1 MADPTMKNET
11 GRICVSIGRERVEDA
26 LAAAQ
31 AVAAAADVIE
41 IRLDTL
47 KNPEVAPF
55 VQGLEKP
62 LLFTHRPVW
71 EGGFYAGA
79 EPERIALLRA
89 AAGLGAS
96 FIDIELLAPDDSY
109 ATISSAIKG
118 SATRLIISNHNFTA
132 TPSREELLGVLQAMK
147 ARGADIGK
155 IVTTAHTYLDVLRV
169 LQLQADA
176 AALQLPLIAFC
187 MGRAGIISRLAT
199 LELGGFMT
207 YCAAGSEEATAP
219 GQVPVQVMR
228 NMIRS
233 LFPA

>member
-1 MADPTMKNET
+1 MADPAMKNDI

-26 LAAAQ
+26 LFAAQ
-31 AVAAAADVIE
+31 AVAHIADVIE
-41 IRLDTL
+41 IRLDIL
-47 KNPEVAPF
+47 KAPEVAPF
-55 VQGLEKP
+55 IHGLDKP

-71 EGGFYAGA
+71 EGGCYAGDEA
-79 EPERIALLRA
+79 ERIALLGA
-89 AAGLGAS
+89 AAGLGAA
-96 FIDIELLAPDDSY
+96 FIDIELLAPDDSF
-109 ATISSAIKG
+109 AHISSAVRG
-118 SATRLIISNHNFTA
+118 TATRLIVSNHNFTE

-155 IVTTAHTYLDVLRV
+155 IVTTAHSYLDVLRV
-169 LQLQADA
+169 LQLQVDA

-207 YCAAGSEEATAP
+207 YCAASSEEATAP
-219 GQVPVQVMR
+219 GQIPVQVMR
-228 NMIRS
+228 NMMQS